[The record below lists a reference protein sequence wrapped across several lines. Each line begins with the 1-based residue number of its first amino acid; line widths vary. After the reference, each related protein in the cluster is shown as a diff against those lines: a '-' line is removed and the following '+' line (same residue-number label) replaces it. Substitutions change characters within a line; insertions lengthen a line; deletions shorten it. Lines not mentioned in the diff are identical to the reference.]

1 MDLPVPDYG
10 PNLKQ
15 HAAADRRRFWRAVL
29 ASLAFV
35 ALLWWI
41 KMIELWL
48 GADFA
53 AIAIRPRDA
62 LGLVG
67 ILTAPLLH
75 GSVDHLLS
83 NTLPF
88 LILGSLAGWVY
99 PRSALRTVLLVWIG
113 SGVFVWLFGRPSMH
127 LGASGVNHGLLLF
140 LFVMGII
147 RRDRPAVA
155 AAMIAFFLYGGMLM
169 TTLPREVGVSWEAHL
184 GGAIFGLA
192 AALLWFRRDP
202 APPRKKYS
210 WELEEEAEQALQ
222 DELARQQRE
231 IYEPSRPD
239 AVAPL
244 WDGPGSARERREERL
259 RQRGVVLRFPTGDA
273 STGNADDD
281 DSDNASRRPP
291 TIH

>member
-10 PNLKQ
+10 PNLKK

-35 ALLWWI
+35 AVLWWI
-41 KMIELWL
+41 KMIEIWL

-53 AIAIRPRDA
+53 SIAIRPRTA

-67 ILTAPLLH
+67 VITAPLLH

-83 NTLPF
+83 NTLPL
-88 LILGSLAGWVY
+88 LILGSLAGWIY
-99 PRSALRTVLLVWIG
+99 PRTALRTIVLVWLG
-113 SGVFVWLFGRPSMH
+113 SGLFVWLFGRPSMH
-127 LGASGVNHGLLLF
+127 LGASGVNHGLFAF

-155 AAMIAFFLYGGMLM
+155 GAMIAFFLYGGMLM
-169 TTLPREVGVSWEAHL
+169 TVLPREIGVSWEAHL
-184 GGAIFGLA
+184 GGAIFGLLA
-192 AALLWFRRDP
+192 GILWHRRDP

-210 WELEEEAEQALQ
+210 WELEEEAELAMQE
-222 DELARQQRE
+222 ELARQRRGMFE
-231 IYEPSRPD
+231 AAPPD
-239 AVAPL
+239 DVTPL
-244 WDGPGSARERREERL
+244 WDGPGTARERREERL
-259 RQRGVVLRFPTGDA
+259 RQRGVVLRFPVRDTE
-273 STGNADDD
+273 DD
-281 DSDNASRRPP
+281 DSDNEPPQRP

>member
-10 PNLKQ
+10 PNLKE

-29 ASLAFV
+29 VSLAFV

-48 GADFA
+48 GTDFA
-53 AIAIRPRDA
+53 AIAIRPQTA

-83 NTLPF
+83 NTLPL
-88 LILGSLAGWVY
+88 LILGSLAGWIY
-99 PRSALRTVLLVWIG
+99 PRTALRATALIWIG
-113 SGVFVWLFGRPSMH
+113 SGLFVWVFGRPSMH

-155 AAMIAFFLYGGMLM
+155 GAMIAFFLYGGMLM

-184 GGAIFGLA
+184 GGAIFGLVA
-192 AALLWFRRDP
+192 AILWRRRDP

-210 WELEEEAEQALQ
+210 WELEEEAGQALQ
-222 DELARQQRE
+222 DELARQRRGMF
-231 IYEPSRPD
+231 EPAPPED
-239 AVAPL
+239 VTPL
-244 WDGPGSARERREERL
+244 WDGPATARERREQRW
-259 RQRGVVLRFPTGDA
+259 RQRGVVLRFPVADA
-273 STGNADDD
+273 EDD
-281 DSDNASRRPP
+281 DSDSDSRRPP